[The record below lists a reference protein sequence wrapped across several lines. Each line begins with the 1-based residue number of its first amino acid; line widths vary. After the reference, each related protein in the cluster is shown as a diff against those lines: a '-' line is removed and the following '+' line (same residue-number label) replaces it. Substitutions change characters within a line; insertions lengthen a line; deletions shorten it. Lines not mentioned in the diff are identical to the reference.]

1 MIVLLNAMLLTLIA
15 CVLLGPPNPPS
26 SPPGT
31 ATAPL
36 GSFRRIFVCG
46 GHSPARTPVADVFFV
61 LAPCARTRGGS
72 LENFFIALRGRSFL
86 GVLSLIR
93 MCGRGACARTL
104 GLSAN
109 GCRI

>member
-46 GHSPARTPVADVFFV
+46 GHSPARTPVVGDFFV
-61 LAPCARTRGGS
+61 LAPCARTRGGAS
-72 LENFFIALRGRSFL
+72 ETMFVALRGRA
-86 GVLSLIR
+86 V
-93 MCGRGACARTL
+93 RGFRSVSRLRVFARCARTL
-104 GLSAN
+104 GLSAS
-109 GCRI
+109 GCLK